1 MSDPFAVDRLREQ
14 LVDAVMPDAERWGY
28 PEDAFDGAKAFA
40 DASLPIII
48 ALYTDHLIRRLLPIV
63 AAYGDAR
70 EAAGREQAAQ
80 AMRGLQPGDT
90 VVCVDDDGGRISLL
104 GRGETSVV
112 RWSSEPGPE
121 QLVIMQD
128 CNAEW
133 SARRFSLARGS
144 GVAVQPTPG
153 KRP

>member
-48 ALYTDHLIRRLLPIV
+48 AF
-63 AAYGDAR
+63 GDAR
-70 EAAGREQAAQ
+70 EAAGREQAA
-80 AMRGLQPGDT
+80 DESYY
-90 VVCVDDDGGRISLL
+90 DDGWHDGL
-104 GRGETSVV
+104 TF
-112 RWSSEPGPE
+112 
-121 QLVIMQD
+121 
-128 CNAEW
+128 
-133 SARRFSLARGS
+133 SAGLIRAQANLGS

-153 KRP
+153 KQP

>member
-48 ALYTDHLIRRLLPIV
+48 AF
-63 AAYGDAR
+63 GDAR
-70 EAAGREQAAQ
+70 EAAGREQGKGWAVMAIEAEQAALVANGYVADESYYDDGWHDGLTFSAGLIRAQ
-80 AMRGLQPGDT
+80 ANL
-90 VVCVDDDGGRISLL
+90 
-104 GRGETSVV
+104 
-112 RWSSEPGPE
+112 
-121 QLVIMQD
+121 
-128 CNAEW
+128 
-133 SARRFSLARGS
+133 GS

-153 KRP
+153 KQP